1 MIMAVDAFDSFNSFG
16 TGWEERADFV
26 DAFAEVVNGLLTSRW
41 DAAGLVHVGV
51 SEIKSA
57 VPADVFATWDEYIT
71 AAVCKYESYG
81 WKVQVTET
89 SLFFSRPDEVTA
101 S

>member
-1 MIMAVDAFDSFNSFG
+1 MTVDAFDSFNSFG
-16 TGWEERADFV
+16 TGWEARADFV
-26 DAFAEVVNGLLTSRW
+26 DAFAEVVNGLLTKRW

-57 VPADVFATWDEYIT
+57 VPADVFATWDEYIS

-89 SLFFSRPDEVTA
+89 SLFFSRPDDTVT